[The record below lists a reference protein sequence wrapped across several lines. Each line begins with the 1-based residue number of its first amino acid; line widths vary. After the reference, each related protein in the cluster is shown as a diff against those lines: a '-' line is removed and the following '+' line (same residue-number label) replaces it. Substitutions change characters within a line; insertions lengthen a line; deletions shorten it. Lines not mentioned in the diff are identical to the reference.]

1 MTVLFWSVVKAWKLL
16 LGAFL
21 LLGALWFLNPER
33 GIERNERSVVEIA
46 YLGESGPEA
55 ASVEDAMREFET
67 QSRIAHQNNPT
78 HPIYRIVTGQTASR
92 DQTADP
98 TRFLVSVAG
107 GRPPDLILFDR
118 YAVSEWA
125 ARGAFAKLDEF
136 VARESTNPAPDAIRP
151 ENFYKSCWDE
161 VIYENPT
168 THERGI
174 YGIPERVDDRALF
187 YNKDL
192 LKRAGF
198 VDASGEAQPPRTW
211 EELELMAVK
220 LTEHDARGRIT
231 QLGFAPN
238 FGNAWLYL
246 YAWMNGGQFMS
257 NDRRR
262 CTLNSPAV
270 VQALEWMTRVYDSLG
285 GTQKEFAFEGTAQS
299 GQRSAPPG
307 ELDLF
312 VQGKVAM
319 KIDGYWIFPE
329 VLAQYG
335 QNLNY
340 AVTLPPLPTSA
351 AGKANSRYSWV
362 SGWCYAIPSTARQKE
377 GAWELLKFMCS
388 QHAREIIGESERLR
402 LQSIGRIYVPT
413 QNANRHIN
421 QWAFQKYISSDP
433 AIPTKLRDGVKLLND
448 LIDTSPFRPVT
459 PVGQLLF
466 NEQKRATENA
476 IFHKMT
482 AQEALNESTQVV
494 QSALDRVL
502 SPPRGVIVP
511 WKYFLVVY
519 FLLLTAAA
527 IGIYLWETRPHFPHA
542 RAHAHTRQNE
552 IDQEYEQEAG
562 GTGSRYLRAQWA
574 GGWLCASPWIIGFIL
589 FTGGPILFAIVVSFC
604 DYDILNP
611 ARFVG
616 LANYRWMFTRD
627 PLFWKVLGNTLYM
640 MIGIPLGM
648 ALSLAIALLLNLEVR
663 GVAVWRTFFY
673 LPSIVPVVASS
684 ILWIWIFNPRI
695 GLLNNVLAAFGIH
708 GPNWLQDE
716 HTSKIALILMGL
728 WSAGGGMII
737 WLAGLKGIS
746 PSYYEAAA
754 LDGANAWQRFRT
766 ITLPLLTPYILFNL
780 IMGLIATLQI
790 FTQSFI
796 MTQGG
801 PIDSTLFYA
810 YHLFNNAFRF
820 LQMGYASALGWFL
833 FLAVFLLT
841 LAQLKLSKRWVH
853 YEE

>member
-1 MTVLFWSVVKAWKLL
+1 MRTWKFLFIALAGITL
-16 LGAFL
+16 
-21 LLGALWFLNPER
+21 LWFLNPER
-33 GIERNERSVVEIA
+33 SIKRNQSGIVEIA

-55 ASVEDAMREFET
+55 ASVDEAMREFEA
-67 QSRIAHQNNPT
+67 QSWTAHEKDPG
-78 HPIYRIVTGQTASR
+78 HPIYKIIKGQTASR
-92 DQTADP
+92 DPTADP
-98 TRFLVSVAG
+98 TRFLVSLAG
-107 GRPPDLILFDR
+107 GMPPDLILFDR

-125 ARGAFAKLDEF
+125 ARGAFTKLDEF
-136 VARESTNPAPDAIRP
+136 VARESTNPVPDAIRP

-211 EELELMAVK
+211 EELEQMAVK

-246 YAWMNGGQFMS
+246 YSWMNGGRLMS
-257 NDRRR
+257 DDRRN

-285 GTQKEFAFEGTAQS
+285 GA
-299 GQRSAPPG
+299 
-307 ELDLF
+307 
-312 VQGKVAM
+312 
-319 KIDGYWIFPE
+319 
-329 VLAQYG
+329 
-335 QNLNY
+335 
-340 AVTLPPLPTSA
+340 
-351 AGKANSRYSWV
+351 
-362 SGWCYAIPSTARQKE
+362 QKE

-421 QWAFQKYISSDP
+421 EWAFHRYIASDP
-433 AIPTKLRDGVKLLND
+433 AIPAKLRDGIKLLND

-466 NEQKRATENA
+466 TEQKRATENA
-476 IFHKMT
+476 IFHKMS
-482 AQEALNESTQVV
+482 AQEALNESTTVV
-494 QSALDRVL
+494 QDALNRAL
-502 SPPRGVIVP
+502 SPARGVIVP
-511 WKYFLVVY
+511 WKYFLAVY
-519 FLLLTAAA
+519 FLLLVGAAA
-527 IGIYLWETRPHFPHA
+527 GIYFWETRIYRA
-542 RAHAHTRQNE
+542 RAPSRKRT
-552 IDQEYEQEAG
+552 IDYDYEQEHEFLIK
-562 GTGSRYLRAQWA
+562 GTRSSYLRSQWA

-589 FTGGPILFAIVVSFC
+589 FTGGPILFAIVASFC

-627 PLFWKVLGNTLYM
+627 PLFWKVIGNTLYM
-640 MIGIPLGM
+640 VIGIPLGM

-673 LPSIVPVVASS
+673 LPSIVPAVASS
-684 ILWIWIFNPRI
+684 ILWIWIFNPGI
-695 GLLNNVLAAFGIH
+695 GLLNNVLTAFGIH

-737 WLAGLKGIS
+737 WLAGLRGIS
-746 PSYYEAAA
+746 ASYYEAAA

-766 ITLPLLTPYILFNL
+766 ITLPLLTPYIFFNL

-841 LAQLKLSKRWVH
+841 LLQLKLSKRWVH

>member
-1 MTVLFWSVVKAWKLL
+1 MSLWK
-16 LGAFL
+16 FL
-21 LLGALWFLNPER
+21 LIVLAVITLLWFLNPER
-33 GIERNERSVVEIA
+33 ATKRNEPGIVEIA
-46 YLGESGPEA
+46 YLAESGPEGS
-55 ASVEDAMREFET
+55 SVEEAMREFEA
-67 QSRIAHQNNPT
+67 QSRAAHQQNPA
-78 HPIYRIVTGQTASR
+78 HPIYKIIKGQTASR
-92 DQTADP
+92 DPTADP
-98 TRFLVSVAG
+98 TRFVVSLAG
-107 GRPPDLILFDR
+107 GTPPDLILFDR

-125 ARGAFAKLDEF
+125 ARGAFTKLDEF
-136 VARESTNPAPDAIRP
+136 VARESTNPAPDAIRS

-161 VIYENPT
+161 VIYKNPT

-198 VDASGEAQPPRTW
+198 VDANGEAQPPRTW
-211 EELELMAVK
+211 DELEQMAIK

-246 YAWMNGGQFMS
+246 YAWM
-257 NDRRR
+257 
-262 CTLNSPAV
+262 
-270 VQALEWMTRVYDSLG
+270 TRVYDSLG
-285 GTQKEFAFEGTAQS
+285 GAQKEFAFEGTAQS

-319 KIDGYWIFPE
+319 KVDGYWIFPE

-340 AVTLPPLPTSA
+340 AVTLPPLPASA
-351 AGKANSRYSWV
+351 AGKENSGYSWV

-388 QHAREIIGESERLR
+388 QRAREIIGESERLR

-421 QWAFQKYISSDP
+421 EWAFQKYISSDP
-433 AIPTKLRDGVKLLND
+433 AIPGKLRDGVKLLND

-482 AQEALNESTQVV
+482 AQDALKQSTQVV
-494 QSALDRVL
+494 QNALDRVL
-502 SPPRGVIVP
+502 NPPRGVIVP
-511 WKYFLVVY
+511 WKYFLAVY
-519 FLLLTAAA
+519 FLLITVAA
-527 IGIYLWETRPHFPHA
+527 IGIYLWETRM
-542 RAHAHTRQNE
+542 RV
-552 IDQEYEQEAG
+552 G
-562 GTGSRYLRAQWA
+562 YLRAQWT

-604 DYDILNP
+604 DYDILSP

-616 LANYRWMFTRD
+616 LTNYRWMFTRD
-627 PLFWKVLGNTLYM
+627 PLFWKTIGNTVFM
-640 MIGIPLGM
+640 IIGIPLGM

-663 GVAVWRTFFY
+663 GVAAWRTCFY

-695 GLLNNVLAAFGIH
+695 GLLNNILAAFGVH

-716 HTSKIALILMGL
+716 DTSKIALILMGV

-746 PSYYEAAA
+746 ASYYEAAA

-801 PIDSTLFYA
+801 PVDSTLFYA

>member
-1 MTVLFWSVVKAWKLL
+1 MSTWK
-16 LGAFL
+16 FL
-21 LLGALWFLNPER
+21 LVALAVIALLWFLNPER
-33 GIERNERSVVEIA
+33 AIKRNEPSVIEIV

-55 ASVEDAMREFET
+55 TSVDEAMREFEA
-67 QSRIAHQNNPT
+67 QSQAAHEKDPG
-78 HPIYRIVTGQTASR
+78 HPIYKIIKGQTASR
-92 DQTADP
+92 DPTADP

-107 GRPPDLILFDR
+107 GMPPDLILFDR

-125 ARGAFAKLDEF
+125 ARGAFTKLDEF

-161 VIYENPT
+161 IVYENPT

-198 VDASGEAQPPRTW
+198 VDARGEAQPPRTW
-211 EELELMAVK
+211 DELELMAVK

-262 CTLNSPAV
+262 CTLNAPPV

-285 GTQKEFAFEGTAQS
+285 GAQKEFAFEGTAQS

-319 KIDGYWIFPE
+319 KVDGYWIFPE

-340 AVTLPPLPTSA
+340 AVTLPPLPANT
-351 AGKANSRYSWV
+351 AGKAKSEYSWV

-388 QHAREIIGESERLR
+388 QRAREIIGESERLR

-421 QWAFQKYISSDP
+421 EWAFQKYIASDP

-482 AQEALNESTQVV
+482 AQEALNQSTQVV
-494 QSALDRVL
+494 QSALDRLL

-519 FLLLTAAA
+519 FLLITAAA
-527 IGIYLWETRPHFPHA
+527 VGIVVWETRTRFPHA
-542 RAHAHTRQNE
+542 HASTRKKE
-552 IDQEYEQEAG
+552 IEREYEHEQEAG

-589 FTGGPILFAIVVSFC
+589 FTGGPILFAIIVSFC

-640 MIGIPLGM
+640 IIGIPLGM

-695 GLLNNVLAAFGIH
+695 GLLNNVLAAFGVH

-746 PSYYEAAA
+746 ASYYEAAA

-833 FLAVFLLT
+833 FLAVFALT
-841 LAQLKLSKRWVH
+841 LLQLKLSARWVH

>member
-1 MTVLFWSVVKAWKLL
+1 MSAWK
-16 LGAFL
+16 FL
-21 LLGALWFLNPER
+21 LIALAVVALLWFLNPER
-33 GIERNERSVVEIA
+33 AIKRNERGSVEIV
-46 YLGESGPEA
+46 YLAESGPEA
-55 ASVEDAMREFET
+55 PSVEEALRDFEA
-67 QSRIAHQNNPT
+67 QSRAAHEKDPA
-78 HPIYRIVTGQTASR
+78 HPVYKIIKGQTASR
-92 DQTADP
+92 DPTADP

-107 GRPPDLILFDR
+107 GMPPDLILFDR

-125 ARGAFAKLDEF
+125 ARGAFTRLDKF
-136 VARESTNPAPDAIRP
+136 VARESSNPAPDAIRP

-161 VIYENPT
+161 VVYDNPT

-174 YGIPERVDDRALF
+174 YGIPEHVDDRALF

-192 LKRAGF
+192 LKRGGF
-198 VDASGEAQPPRTW
+198 VDARGEAQPPRTW
-211 EELELMAVK
+211 DELEQMAIK
-220 LTEHDARGRIT
+220 LTERDARGRIT

-246 YAWMNGGQFMS
+246 YSWMNGGQFMS
-257 NDRRR
+257 EDRRH
-262 CTLNSPAV
+262 CTLNSPPV
-270 VQALEWMTRVYDSLG
+270 VQALAWMTRVYDSLG
-285 GTQKEFAFEGTAQS
+285 GAQKEFAFEGTAQS

-319 KIDGYWIFPE
+319 KIDGYWTFPE

-335 QNLNY
+335 ENVNY
-340 AVTLPPLPTSA
+340 AVTVPPLPAGQVATEKSA
-351 AGKANSRYSWV
+351 YSWV

-377 GAWELLKFMCS
+377 AAWELLKFMCS
-388 QHAREIIGESERLR
+388 RHAREIIGESERLR

-421 QWAFQKYISSDP
+421 EWAFQKYIASDP
-433 AIPTKLRDGVKLLND
+433 TIPAKLRNGVKLLND

-476 IFHKMT
+476 IFHKKS
-482 AQEALNESTQVV
+482 AQDALNESTIVV
-494 QSALDRVL
+494 QGALDRAL
-502 SPPRGVIVP
+502 SPPRGVVVP

-519 FLLLTAAA
+519 FVLIVATA
-527 IGIYLWETRPHFPHA
+527 IGIYLWETRLHFGNLEGRALSRPKFRDATEDVPPPHSQV
-542 RAHAHTRQNE
+542 AHVQNH
-552 IDQEYEQEAG
+552 Y
-562 GTGSRYLRAQWA
+562 SRPQWA

-589 FTGGPILFAIVVSFC
+589 FTGGPILFAVIVSFC

-616 LANYRWMFTRD
+616 LANYRWMFSRD
-627 PLFWKVLGNTLYM
+627 PLFWKVLGNTVYM
-640 MIGIPLGM
+640 VVGIPFGM
-648 ALSLAIALLLNLEVR
+648 ALSLGIALLLNLEVR
-663 GVAVWRTFFY
+663 GVAIWRTFFY
-673 LPSIVPVVASS
+673 LPSIVPAVASS
-684 ILWIWIFNPRI
+684 ILWIWIFNPQI

-746 PSYYEAAA
+746 ASYYEAAA
-754 LDGANAWQRFRT
+754 LDGANVWQRFRT
-766 ITLPLLTPYILFNL
+766 ITLPLLTPYIFFNL

-810 YHLFNNAFRF
+810 YHLFNHAFRF

-833 FLAVFLLT
+833 FLAVFALT
-841 LAQLKLSKRWVH
+841 LLQLKLSKRWVH

>member
-1 MTVLFWSVVKAWKLL
+1 MSVWKLL
-16 LGAFL
+16 LIAL
-21 LLGALWFLNPER
+21 AVIALLWFLNPER
-33 GIERNERSVVEIA
+33 AIKRNQAGLVEIA
-46 YLGESGPEA
+46 YLAESGPDA
-55 ASVEDAMREFET
+55 ASVEEAMREFEAE
-67 QSRIAHQNNPT
+67 SRAAHDKNPA
-78 HPIYRIVTGQTASR
+78 HPIYKIIKSQTASR
-92 DQTADP
+92 DPTADP
-98 TRFLVSVAG
+98 TRFLVSLAG
-107 GRPPDLILFDR
+107 GVPPDLILFDR

-125 ARGAFAKLDEF
+125 ARGAFARLDEF
-136 VARESTNPAPDAIRP
+136 VRRESLNPAPDAIRP

-161 VIYENPT
+161 VVYENPT

-198 VDASGEAQPPRTW
+198 VDANGEAQPPRTW
-211 EELELMAVK
+211 DELAQMAVR

-231 QLGFAPN
+231 RLGFAPN

-246 YAWMNGGQFMS
+246 YSWMNSGHFMS
-257 NDRRR
+257 DDGRR

-270 VQALEWMTRVYDSLG
+270 VQALEWMTQVYDSLG
-285 GTQKEFAFEGTAQS
+285 GAQKEFAFEGTAQS

-319 KIDGYWIFPE
+319 KVDGYWIFPE

-340 AVTLPPLPTSA
+340 AVTLPPLPASA
-351 AGKANSRYSWV
+351 AGSEKNRYSWV

-421 QWAFQKYISSDP
+421 EWAFQKYIASDP
-433 AIPTKLRDGVKLLND
+433 AVPAKLRDGVKLLND

-459 PVGQLLF
+459 SVGQLLF

-482 AQEALNESTQVV
+482 AQQALNQSTQVV

-502 SPPRGVIVP
+502 SPPHGVIVP
-511 WKYFLVVY
+511 WKYFLAVY
-519 FLLLTAAA
+519 CLLIAAA
-527 IGIYLWETRPHFPHA
+527 GTGIYLWETRMRFRH
-542 RAHAHTRQNE
+542 AHAPTPAHAQKTE
-552 IDQEYEQEAG
+552 IEHEYEQGAG
-562 GTGSRYLRAQWA
+562 GTRVGYLRSQWK

-627 PLFWKVLGNTLYM
+627 PLFWKTIGNTVFM
-640 MIGIPLGM
+640 IIGIPLGM

-663 GVAVWRTFFY
+663 GVAIWRTFFY

-695 GLLNNVLAAFGIH
+695 GLLNNVLAAFGVH

-810 YHLFNNAFRF
+810 YHLFNHAFRF

-841 LAQLKLSKRWVH
+841 LLQLKFSKQWVH